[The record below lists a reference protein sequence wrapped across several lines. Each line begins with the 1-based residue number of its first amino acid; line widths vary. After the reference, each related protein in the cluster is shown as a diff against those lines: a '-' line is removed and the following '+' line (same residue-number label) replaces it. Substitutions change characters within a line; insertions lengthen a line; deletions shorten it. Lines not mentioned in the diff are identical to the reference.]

1 MKTRSILISLLSLA
15 LGLSACEK
23 PNPAEQ
29 DKLVLDRNQL
39 QFEASSARAQS
50 LELKANRAWK
60 ASCEENWVTIS
71 PASGKGDAVLSI
83 SVEDNVAEHG
93 KAAAAR
99 SARIVF

>member
-60 ASCEENWVTIS
+60 AESDAAWVNVS
-71 PASGKGDAVLSI
+71 PLEGTADAVVNI
-83 SVEDNVAEHG
+83 SVSNNVAEIGRAH
-93 KAAAAR
+93 
-99 SARIVF
+99 V